1 LCSVVFWRLLL
12 MAGLL
17 TGGVLKGLYL
27 DCFVFAFTTR
37 FGVPELIDN
46 ELVMS
51 IKASCVNF
59 RFESK
64 MLTSIYY
71 LRLRWCSKTA
81 ILQ

>member
-1 LCSVVFWRLLL
+1 MCSVVFWRLLL

-17 TGGVLKGLYL
+17 TGGVLEGLYL

-46 ELVMS
+46 ELEMS
-51 IKASCVNF
+51 IMASCVNY

-64 MLTSIYY
+64 ILTSINYFS
-71 LRLRWCSKTA
+71 LRWGSKTA